1 MRGGTL
7 QACEHTVRLALA
19 AFVPV
24 ILQPRGFTWEMAL
37 IVAVLVLPAL
47 GLLIWYWRSPR

>member
-24 ILQPRGFTWEMAL
+24 ILKPRGFTWEMAL

>member
-1 MRGGTL
+1 M
-7 QACEHTVRLALA
+7 RLALA